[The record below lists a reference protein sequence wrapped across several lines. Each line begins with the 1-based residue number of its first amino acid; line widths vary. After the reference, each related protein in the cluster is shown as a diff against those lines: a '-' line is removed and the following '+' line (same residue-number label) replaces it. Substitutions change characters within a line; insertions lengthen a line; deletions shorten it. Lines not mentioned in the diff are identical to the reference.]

1 MESSL
6 IGLAGA
12 ISLVLIVFIIAAS
25 DVLDA
30 LYLYLSWPKWLVRRM
45 DRRRAEE
52 VKKVIQ
58 ELGIDRQL
66 LKDSVQAAQINQRAK
81 SLNRYSRPTDV
92 RTRAMRLL
100 SAVRLQGEFRI
111 GRRFPKAF
119 PDYIDAFTGAMDR
132 AWAEEAVSVMLSHL
146 QIVTAGN
153 LPPFSKIVG
162 IKKGTPVLA
171 WLAADRLRLPCVLHR
186 GEDLKK
192 PWGTAEHPTGCFD
205 GELVK
210 GDIVL
215 LVDDS
220 TTGGRLAM
228 EAVEQIRQLGAI
240 VEHFLVLFERV
251 GKDARDLLQD
261 QGIALHPVISL
272 NEKVMIEISR
282 LQHDLELS

>member
-6 IGLAGA
+6 IGLVGA
-12 ISLVLIVFIIAAS
+12 VSLILIVIIIAAS

-30 LYLYLSWPKWLVRRM
+30 FYLYLSWPKWLVRRM

-52 VKKVIQ
+52 VKNVIQ

-66 LKDSVQAAQINQRAK
+66 LRDSVQAARINQRAK
-81 SLNRYSRPTDV
+81 SLNRYSRPEDV
-92 RTRAMRLL
+92 RIRALRLL
-100 SAVRLQGEFRI
+100 SSVRLQGEFRI
-111 GRRFPKAF
+111 GRRFPKSF

-146 QIVTAGN
+146 RIATGGN

-162 IKKGTPVLA
+162 IKNGTPVLA
-171 WLAADRLRLPCVLHR
+171 WLAADRLRLRCVLHR

-205 GELVK
+205 GELVP

-251 GKDARDLLQD
+251 GKDARGLLQD
-261 QGIALHPVISL
+261 QGIMLYPVISL
-272 NEKVMIEISR
+272 DEKTMTEISR
-282 LQHDLELS
+282 LQYETESS

>member
-12 ISLVLIVFIIAAS
+12 ISLILIVFIIAAS

-45 DRRRAEE
+45 EGRRAEE

-66 LKDSVQAAQINQRAK
+66 LKDSVQAARINQRAK

-100 SAVRLQGEFRI
+100 STVRLQGEFRI

-146 QIVTAGN
+146 RIVTTGN

-192 PWGTAEHPTGCFD
+192 PWGTAEYPTGCFD
-205 GELVK
+205 GELVE

-228 EAVEQIRQLGAI
+228 EAVEQIRQLGAV

-261 QGIALHPVISL
+261 QDITLHPVISL
-272 NEKVMIEISR
+272 DEKVMIEISR
-282 LQHDLELS
+282 LEQN

>member
-45 DRRRAEE
+45 ESRRAEE
-52 VKKVIQ
+52 VKKIIQ

-66 LKDSVQAAQINQRAK
+66 LKDSVQAARVNQRAK
-81 SLNRYSRPTDV
+81 SLSRYSRPADV

-100 SAVRLQGEFRI
+100 SAVRLQGEFHI

-146 QIVTAGN
+146 RIVTAGN

-192 PWGTAEHPTGCFD
+192 PWGTAEHPIGCFD
-205 GELVK
+205 GEFVK

-228 EAVEQIRQLGAI
+228 EAVEQIRQLGAV

-261 QGIALHPVISL
+261 QGITLYPVISL
-272 NEKVMIEISR
+272 DEKVMIEISR
-282 LQHDLELS
+282 LQHD